1 MGSENIFQDCGQF
14 SDTCKGNSYN
24 NKNVLHHAMIE
35 EGFDLLAIVLTQEI
49 DTYPGIRLFN
59 MIKWVK

>member
-14 SDTCKGNSYN
+14 SDTCKENSYDN
-24 NKNVLHHAMIE
+24 ENVLHHAMIE
-35 EGFDLLAIVLTQEI
+35 ESDFLAILLTQEI
-49 DTYPGIRLFN
+49 DTYTGIRLFN

>member
-1 MGSENIFQDCGQF
+1 
-14 SDTCKGNSYN
+14 
-24 NKNVLHHAMIE
+24 MIE